1 MSSVL
6 RGDRLTLA
14 LLHGLGFNWTV
25 FISHYLQSLFG
36 DAGVIPTFTFSENSI
51 VIEFKEP
58 G

>member
-1 MSSVL
+1 VL